1 MHVHYI
7 HLTVTSCFGYL
18 TTPNIPLYTS
28 PSSFSS
34 SSMSMALSG
43 ETLGDRLIYLP
54 RISPSSPSGLADR
67 DGERETNLPSELA
80 DEAEEDRLFRRRSGE
95 DPREEGGVR
104 DGVLERARVGLSSS
118 SWVSILQTVSD
129 QDAVEGNEITKPML
143 VASRTLIEEADR
155 GEGIDAYQ

>member
-1 MHVHYI
+1 
-7 HLTVTSCFGYL
+7 
-18 TTPNIPLYTS
+18 
-28 PSSFSS
+28 
-34 SSMSMALSG
+34 MALSG

-54 RISPSSPSGLADR
+54 RVSPSSPSGLADR

-129 QDAVEGNEITKPML
+129 QDAVEENEITKPML
-143 VASRTLIEEADR
+143 IASRTLIEEADR
-155 GEGIDAYQ
+155 G